1 MIKRIIITVLYW
13 ILAVLLISAVLV
25 SLKYNFSDAI
35 FISIM
40 LVPGCVVLKFV
51 LPKVSFSNF
60 RKGLSDIFFIL
71 SAVMVTEVLFV
82 ICSHIAVKGFPA
94 MVDGIRIPSV
104 LINPA
109 FLAIAMAFV
118 TGGDYLLSKYLKKAL
133 ADEPSPITFT
143 SDYKKVSL
151 NASEILY
158 VESRDT
164 EVWICATEGRRF
176 RNKTGITQW
185 ENLLGE
191 DFVRVHRSFVVN
203 RRSIASASS
212 DFLTLT
218 DRTEIPVS
226 RKYRDSVSH
235 LPEIS
240 GSAEKFTMG
249 QSGQ

>member
-1 MIKRIIITVLYW
+1 MTKRIIITVLYW

-25 SLKYNFSDAI
+25 SLKYNFSDAF

-94 MVDGIRIPSV
+94 MVGGIRIPSV

-133 ADEPSPITFT
+133 ADEPSLITFT

-151 NASEILY
+151 SASEILY

-164 EVWICATEGRRF
+164 EVRVCATEGRRF

-203 RRSIASASS
+203 RRSIVSASG

-226 RKYRDSVSH
+226 RKYRDSVIH

-240 GSAEKFTMG
+240 CSAEK
-249 QSGQ
+249 